1 MDKVIKIILN
11 ILAALII
18 FLLGVVVSVW
28 KNRDKVSIEV
38 KKAIADVNEQHKK
51 ALKALKDNTEEK
63 FEEKDEIISNL
74 INIIEHLKKYIKTIE
89 APGVARLEKNL
100 NENYEKLNKL

>member
-28 KNRDKVSIEV
+28 KNRDKVSTEV

-51 ALKALKDNTEEK
+51 ALKALK
-63 FEEKDEIISNL
+63 
-74 INIIEHLKKYIKTIE
+74 
-89 APGVARLEKNL
+89 
-100 NENYEKLNKL
+100 ENFF